1 MFRNLHLRRTTDIKE
16 GGEETDTVV
25 EVGVDMIEVEDGKV
39 SNETFVTRNTMHN
52 NMPIIDL

>member
-1 MFRNLHLRRTTDIKE
+1 MFRRLHLRHTTDIKE

-39 SNETFVTRNTMHN
+39 SNETFVTRNTMYN